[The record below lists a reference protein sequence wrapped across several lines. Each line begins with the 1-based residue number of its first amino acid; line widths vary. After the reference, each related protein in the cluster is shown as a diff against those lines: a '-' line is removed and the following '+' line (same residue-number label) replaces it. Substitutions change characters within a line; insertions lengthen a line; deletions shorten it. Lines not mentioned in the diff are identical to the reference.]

1 MGALHTYN
9 TSPLRCGSVGLS
21 LVKTWDLRLKGN
33 EKEIR
38 FEMKPDFSRI
48 FFPLFS
54 RSILFI
60 RNCIFLER
68 ERNSLCSKSSEGC
81 RLVCM
86 HTRAPRQ
93 GKIGHDNK
101 VLNCGGYFLFLYF
114 WKLFFLFSS
123 FFCR

>member
-38 FEMKPDFSRI
+38 FEMKPDFSRV
-48 FFPLFS
+48 FSPLFS

-68 ERNSLCSKSSEGC
+68 ERE
-81 RLVCM
+81 REIVCA
-86 HTRAPRQ
+86 RRVA
-93 GKIGHDNK
+93 K
-101 VLNCGGYFLFLYF
+101 VAGWFVCIPAH
-114 WKLFFLFSS
+114 
-123 FFCR
+123 